1 MPVNQNQKY
10 TPYCYLV
17 GWSRYDKYY
26 YGVRYAE
33 KTKCFYTAGCHPD
46 ELWKTYFTSSEYVT
60 EMRKL
65 YGEPDIISIRKTF
78 TNKHSAINWEKRV
91 ITRLGAIR
99 NNKWLNK
106 GNRGAI
112 LMDDITKEKIRKGN
126 IGKTVTIESR
136 LKISK
141 ARLERNITHTDE
153 TKEKMREIRGNKIV
167 WSRPFIFKHNNKIYE
182 FLSESQFLKEF
193 SNSAM
198 CILRLVKKHSNQP
211 YILKRRHIKSTH
223 IFFPKD
229 VLFFNW
235 KNV

>member
-1 MPVNQNQKY
+1 
-10 TPYCYLV
+10 
-17 GWSRYDKYY
+17 
-26 YGVRYAE
+26 
-33 KTKCFYTAGCHPD
+33 
-46 ELWKTYFTSSEYVT
+46 VT

-126 IGKTVTIESR
+126 TGKTVTIESR

-141 ARLERNITHTDE
+141 TRLERNITHTDE
-153 TKEKMREIRGNKIV
+153 TKEKMRKIRGNKIV

-182 FLSESQFLKEF
+182 FLSESQFLEEF
-193 SNSAM
+193 SNSAL
-198 CILRLVKKHSNQP
+198 CILRLIKKHNNQP
-211 YILKRRHIKSTH
+211 YILKRRHINSTH

-235 KNV
+235 KDV